1 GRIADIL
8 YQIRRFSRESERSR
22 EKIIRRELA
31 RSCNFPAF
39 SLFNL
44 LRLSDLSVIMTT
56 SRRLAERKV
65 EKFQKNI
72 TKRGAVPE
80 TTTKKG
86 KDYPVGPVLLGFF
99 IFVVIGSCKDSF
111 FAIIFPYSM
120 CMDNLSDFFLSS
132 RLSGQRPA
140 EVWHKS
146 ALMVLRNCE
155 ETGLALGFSFLL
167 VL

>member
-1 GRIADIL
+1 ERRVRDLRKGGWIGVSIAWKKKGVFL
-8 YQIRRFSRESERSR
+8 H
-22 EKIIRRELA
+22 EKRK
-31 RSCNFPAF
+31 
-39 SLFNL
+39 
-44 LRLSDLSVIMTT
+44 TT

-111 FAIIFPYSM
+111 FAIIFPYST
-120 CMDNLSDFFLSS
+120 CMDNLSGFFVGK
-132 RLSGQRPA
+132 LSGQRPA

-146 ALMVLRNCE
+146 ALLVLRNCE